1 MPAEFATAYFDAN
14 VILAFVSEEEHRA
27 IVVRELLRQG
37 DQGHRRIYT
46 STLSI
51 AEVAFG
57 AQEKVA
63 RALDH
68 ETEARIDSVWQ
79 ASGKPVTLVEA
90 SITTMRLART
100 LIRDAMVA
108 GNRLTA
114 ADAVHLATA
123 QAMKVATFYTYED
136 EARRAAWSALTGL
149 DVAEPSVE
157 QEPML

>member
-1 MPAEFATAYFDAN
+1 MPSELPAAYFDAN

-37 DQGHRRIYT
+37 DQGRRRIYT

-57 AQEKVA
+57 AQEKA
-63 RALDH
+63 SRALDE

-90 SITTMRLART
+90 STTTMRVARK

-108 GNRLTA
+108 GSRLTA

-123 QAMKVATFYTYED
+123 
-136 EARRAAWSALTGL
+136 
-149 DVAEPSVE
+149 
-157 QEPML
+157 